1 MNQIAAARMTAIVII
16 FVLITRLLALV
27 PVAGAPVVGML
38 AISIAPGRYQMTTHR
53 GSRRRARPTLAA

>member
-1 MNQIAAARMTAIVII
+1 MTPIVII

-38 AISIAPGRYQMTTHR
+38 AISIAPGRYQMTTPR